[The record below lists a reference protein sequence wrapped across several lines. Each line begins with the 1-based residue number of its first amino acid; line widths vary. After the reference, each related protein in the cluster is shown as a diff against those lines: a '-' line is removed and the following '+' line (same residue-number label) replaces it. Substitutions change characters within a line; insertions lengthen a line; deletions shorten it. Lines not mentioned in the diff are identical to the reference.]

1 MKTTIL
7 LTAALALPLML
18 AGTDTRA
25 QTMTVTTDNGGSVV
39 STRDCQRQPG
49 LAECT
54 GSTTATTANGK
65 TATRLRQR
73 STTADGSQTTVS
85 RTNPAG
91 QTKGWV
97 RTLGN

>member
-1 MKTTIL
+1 MKFSLVLTIAGSL
-7 LTAALALPLML
+7 SLGLGAAE
-18 AGTDTRA
+18 A
-25 QTMTVTTDNGGSVV
+25 QTMAITTDNGGSVV

-54 GSTTATTANGK
+54 GSTTATTAGGK

-73 STTADGSQTTVS
+73 STTADGSQTTVA
-85 RTNPAG
+85 RTNPGG